1 METGIVMDIDHFAV
15 HDGPGIRTCLFL
27 KGCPL
32 TCLWC
37 HSPESQL
44 REPQI
49 LFAQNRCVKCGL
61 CAAACENYGQILDE
75 EGNREYR
82 RENCRECR
90 RCVESCPTGA
100 LFVSGT
106 QMSVTEAAAELIQDK
121 LFYKNSG
128 GGVTISGGECL
139 LQPVFTKQLLMRM
152 KAEGIHTIVET
163 SGCGKKEDLL
173 ALADYT
179 DTFYY
184 DFKLADPA
192 MFEKYTGG
200 NLNTVRENLEALRE
214 KTDRI
219 VLRIPLIPYITDTME
234 NVKEAYKT
242 AQRLEIRQIHLLPYN
257 QSAGAKYEWCGRNDE
272 LGDKGRNTAWAEE
285 LCKAAPREI
294 EATIMK

>member
-173 ALADYT
+173 AKRAKIAADALAAT
-179 DTFYY
+179 E
-184 DFKLADPA
+184 AD
-192 MFEKYTGG
+192 E
-200 NLNTVRENLEALRE
+200 
-214 KTDRI
+214 
-219 VLRIPLIPYITDTME
+219 
-234 NVKEAYKT
+234 
-242 AQRLEIRQIHLLPYN
+242 
-257 QSAGAKYEWCGRNDE
+257 
-272 LGDKGRNTAWAEE
+272 AEE
-285 LCKAAPREI
+285 AREAA
-294 EATIMK
+294 AAAKVV